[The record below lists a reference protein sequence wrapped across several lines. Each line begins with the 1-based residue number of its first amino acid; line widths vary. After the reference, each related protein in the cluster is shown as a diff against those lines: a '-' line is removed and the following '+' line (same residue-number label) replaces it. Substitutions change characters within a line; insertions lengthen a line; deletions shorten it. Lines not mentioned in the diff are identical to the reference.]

1 MLETITKCRGCRSS
15 KILEVLPLQSIPI
28 GTHFSR
34 EPNQELVYP
43 IGLTLCEK
51 CELVQLTQKIHRP
64 TVFWQHLSGAS
75 IQLFDRKEVKS
86 RISES
91 STFSKSGNR
100 NIVLEIGG
108 PSDSIEHETVSK
120 IDQVSSSSLSQVQE
134 RVVYV
139 HGATYSFN
147 QFDEETVAKY
157 LDCYGQVDEVR
168 VDNSTK
174 TQHPLHLSN
183 VDDPLVYVSNLE
195 KIVKP
200 EGRVVIRTP
209 YLGAIVRE
217 GFLDYVYHEH
227 QSYFSLRS
235 ITKLFLNLGFNIFSA
250 CMCENDN
257 LNAEFVF
264 IKNRVA
270 ANYSLSL
277 KKFLSVE
284 GLLDLDKPSTYK
296 QLGTH
301 LKSRRKRVQQE
312 LKNMQTT
319 TIVGYGASVATV
331 SMMYQYQI
339 VNFLDFL
346 VDDDHKKIGLF
357 CPSANLRV
365 RKTDALYMDNVG
377 VLVLLASRFAKEIMQ
392 RHSQFTGKVIIP
404 TLGWSRSS

>member
-1 MLETITKCRGCRSS
+1 MLERITKCRGCRSS
-15 KILEVLPLQSIPI
+15 KIPEVLPLQSIPI
-28 GTHFSR
+28 GHHFSR

-51 CELVQLTQKIHRP
+51 CGLVQLTQKIHRP
-64 TVFWQHLSGAS
+64 TVFRQHLSDVPTPLVYS
-75 IQLFDRKEVKS
+75 KEVKS
-86 RISES
+86 WILASPNMPSVGEG
-91 STFSKSGNR
+91 K
-100 NIVLEIGG
+100 IVLEIGD
-108 PSDSIEHETVSK
+108 PIDSLEYSAVSRV
-120 IDQVSSSSLSQVQE
+120 DQTSGSSSYQAQE
-134 RVVYV
+134 NVVYV
-139 HGATYSFN
+139 HGTTLSLK
-147 QFDEETVAKY
+147 QFDEETVDRF
-157 LDCYGQVDEVR
+157 LNFYGQVDEVL

-183 VDDPLVYVSNLE
+183 VDDPLVYVRNLE

-209 YLGAIVRE
+209 YLGAILRE

-264 IKNRVA
+264 TKNRVG
-270 ANYSLSL
+270 ANHSFSL
-277 KKFLSVE
+277 KKFVSVE

-301 LKSRRKRVQQE
+301 LESRRKRVQQE
-312 LKNMQTT
+312 LENMQTT

-357 CPSANLRV
+357 CPGANLRV
-365 RKTDALYMDNVG
+365 RKTNVLYMDNVG

-404 TLGWSRSS
+404 TLGWSRAS

>member
-1 MLETITKCRGCRSS
+1 MLENIAKCRGCRSS
-15 KILEVLPLQSIPI
+15 KITEVLPLQSIPI

-51 CELVQLTQKIHRP
+51 CSLVQLTQKIHRS
-64 TVFWQHLSGAS
+64 TVFRQQMSDRRTP
-75 IQLFDRKEVKS
+75 LFYSKEVNSWVLAPPDLLSVGRDK
-86 RISES
+86 
-91 STFSKSGNR
+91 
-100 NIVLEIGG
+100 IVLEIGD
-108 PSDSIEHETVSK
+108 PTDSLEYGAVSGV
-120 IDQVSSSSLSQVQE
+120 DQTSGSSSCEPQE
-134 RVVYV
+134 GIGYV
-139 HGATYSFN
+139 HSTRLALRR
-147 QFDEETVAKY
+147 FDEETVDHF
-157 LDCYGQVDEVR
+157 LEVYGQVDEVL
-168 VDNSTK
+168 VDNSTR

-183 VDDPLVYVSNLE
+183 VDNPLDYVSNLE

-200 EGRVVIRTP
+200 EGKVVIRAP

-227 QSYFSLRS
+227 QSYFSLES
-235 ITKLFLNLGFNIFSA
+235 ITELFVNLGFRIVSA
-250 CMCENDN
+250 CMCKNDN

-264 IKNRVA
+264 TKNRVV
-270 ANYSLSL
+270 ANYSFSF
-277 KKFLSVE
+277 KTFSDVE

-296 QLGTH
+296 QLGTC

-312 LKNMQTT
+312 LRNMQTT

-339 VNFLDFL
+339 INFLHFL

-365 RKTDALYMDNVG
+365 RKTNALYMDNVG
-377 VLVLLASRFAKEIMQ
+377 VLVLLASRFAKEIIQ

-404 TLGWSRSS
+404 TLDWSRPS